1 VEGTVTTAEID
12 TALRGR
18 VVEQMT
24 ALLPRVLRRELP
36 GLAEDTSLFDELGLS
51 SVTTLELLLELEEA
65 LEIQVDVE
73 DIDQDDLRSVGTLA
87 NFVTAHAVLD
97 E

>member
-1 VEGTVTTAEID
+1 MTAPGLD
-12 TALRGR
+12 TDLRR
-18 VVEQMT
+18 QVVESMT
-24 ALLPRVLRRELP
+24 TLLPRVLRRELP

-87 NFVTAHAVLD
+87 DFVTGHAVTD

>member
-1 VEGTVTTAEID
+1 MTASELDTT
-12 TALRGR
+12 LRQR

-24 ALLPRVLRRELP
+24 VLLPRVLRRELP
-36 GLAEDTSLFDELGLS
+36 ELAEDTSLFDELGLS

-73 DIDQDDLRSVGTLA
+73 GIDQDDLRSVGTLA
-87 NFVTAHAVLD
+87 NFVTAHAVTD
-97 E
+97 ED